1 MILEG
6 LNTTLKTL
14 GWRMVELPD
23 GYIVIGDET
32 FISGY
37 NSNGRYTF
45 NGGKEVF
52 TRQTS
57 KNADVA
63 YTRVCVRNQE
73 GLMVYRPVPCW
84 SYWNI
89 GARKTKYYDAPEG
102 YTVADMEILADIMVS
117 ELQYVGMGEEF
128 SSPIRPQLQV
138 GDVADIFYDGDV
150 QSTTLGIITQ
160 VTHSFGKDGFRTD
173 FSLDSGGTTTDA
185 NDYTITKTAILN
197 GYNRKQRVSDFIG
210 IVAEK
215 KVTSVYSGGGQV
227 IVQGSVPEAAS
238 ITPASIL
245 RIL

>member
-1 MILEG
+1 
-6 LNTTLKTL
+6 
-14 GWRMVELPD
+14 
-23 GYIVIGDET
+23 
-32 FISGY
+32 
-37 NSNGRYTF
+37 
-45 NGGKEVF
+45 
-52 TRQTS
+52 
-57 KNADVA
+57 
-63 YTRVCVRNQE
+63 
-73 GLMVYRPVPCW
+73 
-84 SYWNI
+84 
-89 GARKTKYYDAPEG
+89 
-102 YTVADMEILADIMVS
+102 MEILADIMVS